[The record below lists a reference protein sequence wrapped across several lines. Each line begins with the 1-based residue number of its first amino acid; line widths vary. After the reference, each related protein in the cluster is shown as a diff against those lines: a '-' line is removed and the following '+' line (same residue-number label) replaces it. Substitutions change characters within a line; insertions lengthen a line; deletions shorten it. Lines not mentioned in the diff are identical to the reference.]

1 MQFPFS
7 FEMNSNGIL
16 QKHWLNVS
24 FHFVVDALLL
34 FLAFVAGTEFR
45 LGAEGLEKLSGL
57 WPGML
62 MGALFFSCVTYI
74 CNLYSPHSSNDT
86 PSRRAL
92 ILALAFLVTIG
103 FMMGIFYINFS
114 TRIGRGIML
123 ISSFMGYFAILIH
136 HGVLLHRLKNYRERV
151 ALIVTCPFD
160 ELESELFET
169 FWSEHLE
176 LAGFIRYDNYQ
187 PSSKA
192 KVLGRVSEISELV
205 ERHNISRVLC
215 TDKSIND
222 PAMCRQFCQLR
233 YSGVTVMPLISL
245 CEEVY
250 QSVPLEL
257 ITSEWLLNASSLP
270 HMLYIKK
277 IKRAFDILVSLAGLI
292 FLGPFM
298 LIGMLLTKL
307 TSPGPIFYYQVRAG
321 RFGKP
326 IKVIKIRTMSVDAE
340 KNGAVWAAS
349 KKDSRVTPVGG
360 FLRKYR
366 IDEIPQILNVLRG
379 EMSFV
384 GPRPERPEFN
394 ETLAQQI
401 PHFGE
406 RLMVQPGITGW
417 AQVNYPYGNTVDDAK
432 RKLEYDLYYTKHMSL
447 FLDLFILLDTVRII
461 LLGGLQKNAK
471 RKTALAYSKTLQTRE
486 NLLQPP
492 VGKSVV
498 AG

>member
-1 MQFPFS
+1 
-7 FEMNSNGIL
+7 MNSNGVL

-24 FHFVVDALLL
+24 VHFAIDAGLF
-34 FLAFVAGTEFR
+34 FLAFLIGTQFR
-45 LGAEGLEKLSGL
+45 LGADAYGKLSDL

-62 MGALFFSCVTYI
+62 LGGLFFSCITYI

-86 PSRRAL
+86 SSRRAL
-92 ILALAFLVTIG
+92 ILALCMLVTFA
-103 FMMGIFYINFS
+103 FMLGIFYIKYS
-114 TRIGRGIML
+114 TRIGRGIMV
-123 ISSFMGYFAILIH
+123 ISTVASYLFIYVH
-136 HGVLLHRLKNYRERV
+136 HVVLLHRLKNYRERV

-160 ELESELFET
+160 ELESELFQT

-187 PSSKA
+187 PNSKA
-192 KVLGRVSEISELV
+192 KVLGTVSEISEIV
-205 ERHNISRVLC
+205 EREGISRVLC

-277 IKRAFDILVSLAGLI
+277 LKRAFDIIVSLIGLI

-298 LIGMLLTKL
+298 LLGMLMTKL
-307 TSPGPIFYYQVRAG
+307 TSPGPVFYYQVRAG
-321 RFGKP
+321 RFGRA

-349 KKDSRVTPVGG
+349 KDSRVTFFGG
-360 FLRKYR
+360 IMRKYR
-366 IDEIPQILNVLRG
+366 IDEIPQIINVLRG

-384 GPRPERPEFN
+384 GPRPERPEFI
-394 ETLAQQI
+394 ETLAKQI

-417 AQVNYPYGNTVDDAK
+417 AQVNYPYGNNIEDAK

-447 FLDLFILLDTVRII
+447 FLDVFILLDTVRII
-461 LLGGLQKNAK
+461 LLGGLQTKGK
-471 RKTALAYSKTLQTRE
+471 KTGLTYNETLQKRGD
-486 NLLQPP
+486 LLQEPQ
-492 VGKSVV
+492 VTKSMAVQ
-498 AG
+498 